1 MAQLKESELKKQI
14 KEKAFVPL
22 YFLYGEE
29 KYLISHYTEA
39 IAVSYTHLTLPTTER
54 LSASPLWKSM
64 RKDPRNG
71 RSLLRQRKKMER
83 RSYWK
88 KEERS
93 L

>member
-39 IAVSYTHLTLPTTER
+39 IVNKAVSYTHLDVYKRQLPGFHFCR
-54 LSASPLWKSM
+54 WY
-64 RKDPRNG
+64 G
-71 RSLLRQRKKMER
+71 I
-83 RSYWK
+83 
-88 KEERS
+88 
-93 L
+93 